1 MTDDT
6 TRRRRRA
13 ATRVTY
19 QIDELFQGMML
30 STGRATPFQG
40 GRDNGSCW
48 RPAIDMYEVDRVL
61 NVIVELAGVREDQI
75 SVALDE
81 NVVRVRG
88 ERAPAS
94 SDPNRSVHE
103 IGIQY
108 GPFAA
113 DILLPYSVDHE
124 SVEALYENGML
135 HIRLQKKAPTQIAVT
150 YVDQERSADQP
161 HLGVDQGARDSK
173 GSQ

>member
-30 STGRATPFQG
+30 STGRTAAFRG
-40 GRDNGSCW
+40 SGENGSRW
-48 RPAIDMYEVDRVL
+48 RPAIDVYEADDVL

-81 NVVRVRG
+81 NIVRVRG
-88 ERAPAS
+88 ERSPVS

-124 SVEALYENGML
+124 HVDALYENGML
-135 HIRLQKKAPTQIAVT
+135 HIRLRKTAPTQIAVT
-150 YVDQERSADQP
+150 YIDPE
-161 HLGVDQGARDSK
+161 
-173 GSQ
+173 

>member
-30 STGRATPFQG
+30 STGRTASFRGSGETG
-40 GRDNGSCW
+40 GCW
-48 RPAIDMYEVDRVL
+48 RPAIDVYEADDVL
-61 NVIVELAGVREDQI
+61 NVVVELAGVREDQI

-81 NVVRVRG
+81 NVLRVRG
-88 ERAPAS
+88 KRAPVS
-94 SDPNRSVHE
+94 SDPNRAVHE

-113 DILLPYSVDHE
+113 DIFLPFGVDHE
-124 SVEALYENGML
+124 RVDALYENGML
-135 HIRLQKKAPTQIAVT
+135 HVRLRKTAPTQIAVT
-150 YVDQERSADQP
+150 YIDPDHDAD
-161 HLGVDQGARDSK
+161 
-173 GSQ
+173 

>member
-6 TRRRRRA
+6 TRRRKRA

-30 STGRATPFQG
+30 STGRPPTFRSSGETG
-40 GRDNGSCW
+40 GCW
-48 RPAIDMYEVDRVL
+48 RPAIDVFEANDVL
-61 NVIVELAGVREDQI
+61 NIVVELAGVREDQI

-81 NVVRVRG
+81 NIVRVRG
-88 ERAPAS
+88 ERSPAS

-113 DILLPYSVDHE
+113 DILLPYSVDHKR
-124 SVEALYENGML
+124 VDAQYENGML
-135 HIRLQKKAPTQIAVT
+135 HVRLQKTAPTQIAVT
-150 YVDQERSADQP
+150 YIDAE
-161 HLGVDQGARDSK
+161 SK
-173 GSQ
+173 DD

>member
-1 MTDDT
+1 MTDDM
-6 TRRRRRA
+6 TRRRKRA

-30 STGRATPFQG
+30 STGRPPAFRSRG
-40 GRDNGSCW
+40 EASGCW
-48 RPAIDMYEVDRVL
+48 RPAIDVFEANDVL
-61 NVIVELAGVREDQI
+61 NIVVELAGLREDQI

-88 ERAPAS
+88 ERSPAN

-113 DILLPYSVDHE
+113 DILLPYSVNHKHVD
-124 SVEALYENGML
+124 ALYENGML
-135 HIRLQKKAPTQIAVT
+135 QIKLQKTAPTQIAVT
-150 YVDQERSADQP
+150 YIDPESTN
-161 HLGVDQGARDSK
+161 G
-173 GSQ
+173 

>member
-6 TRRRRRA
+6 TRGRRRA

-30 STGRATPFQG
+30 NAGRSTAFRGTRNNG
-40 GRDNGSCW
+40 GYW
-48 RPAIDMYEVDRVL
+48 RPAIDVYEADDVL
-61 NVIVELAGVREDQI
+61 NIIIELAGVREDQI
-75 SVALDE
+75 TVALDE

-88 ERAPAS
+88 ERSPFS

-113 DILLPYSVDHE
+113 DIYLPYGVDHE
-124 SVEALYENGML
+124 RVDATYENGML
-135 HIRLQKKAPTQIAVT
+135 QIRLQKTAPTQIAVT
-150 YVDQERSADQP
+150 YVDPEQASE
-161 HLGVDQGARDSK
+161 
-173 GSQ
+173 

>member
-6 TRRRRRA
+6 ARRRRRS

-30 STGRATPFQG
+30 HTGRPAAFRGSGET
-40 GRDNGSCW
+40 GSCW
-48 RPAIDMYEVDRVL
+48 RPAIDVYEADDVL
-61 NVIVELAGVREDQI
+61 NIVVELAGVREDQI
-75 SVALDE
+75 NVALDE

-88 ERAPAS
+88 ERSPVS
-94 SDPNRSVHE
+94 SDPNRSVHA

-113 DILLPYSVDHE
+113 DIRLPYSVDHE
-124 SVEALYENGML
+124 DVDALYENGIL
-135 HIRLQKKAPTQIAVT
+135 QIRLQKTAPTQIAVT
-150 YVDQERSADQP
+150 YIDPDNGP
-161 HLGVDQGARDSK
+161 D
-173 GSQ
+173 